1 MPQGH
6 STITA
11 IPTMPND
18 TNPTSNLCVLS
29 GSFEY
34 KLDSQNRVAVPSEWR
49 KQSPTGCFVLIPGR
63 DQTLQLYTKEV
74 YNERIGARLNALS
87 PSNPADL
94 KKLRQIG
101 ARTFNLQCD
110 KQGRIQIPPILMEFA
125 QLKDS
130 VAFIASGNFGQIM
143 DGARWRA
150 EFEAFN
156 ETGDSFLDVLD

>member
-6 STITA
+6 SAITT

-74 YNERIGARLNALS
+74 YNDRIGARLNALS

-130 VAFIASGNFGQIM
+130 VAFIASGTFGQIM
-143 DGARWRA
+143 DGARWKA

>member
-1 MPQGH
+1 M
-6 STITA
+6 A
-11 IPTMPND
+11 ND
-18 TNPTSNLCVLS
+18 TNTTSNICILS

-34 KLDSQNRVAVPSEWR
+34 KLDSQNRVAVPADWR
-49 KQSPTGCFVLIPGR
+49 KQSPSGWFVLIPGR

-74 YNERIGARLNALS
+74 YNDRIGAKLNSLS

-94 KKLRQIG
+94 KKLRQMG

-110 KQGRIQIPPILMEFA
+110 KQGRIQIPQILMNFA
-125 QLKDS
+125 QLKDT

-143 DGARWRA
+143 DGGRWKA

-156 ETGDSFLDVLD
+156 ETGDSFLDVLN

>member
-1 MPQGH
+1 M
-6 STITA
+6 A
-11 IPTMPND
+11 ND
-18 TNPTSNLCVLS
+18 TNPTSNLCILS

-34 KLDSQNRVAVPSEWR
+34 KLDSQNRVAVPSDWR

-74 YNERIGARLNALS
+74 YDARIGSKLNSLS
-87 PSNPADL
+87 PSNPDDL
-94 KKLRQIG
+94 RKLRQLG

-110 KQGRIQIPPILMEFA
+110 KQGRIQIPQILMNFA
-125 QLKDS
+125 QLKDT

-143 DGARWRA
+143 DGGRWKA

-156 ETGDSFLDVLD
+156 ETGDSFLDVLN

>member
-1 MPQGH
+1 M
-6 STITA
+6 A
-11 IPTMPND
+11 ND
-18 TNPTSNLCVLS
+18 TNPTSSFCILS
-29 GSFEY
+29 GNCEY
-34 KLDSQNRVAVPSEWR
+34 KLDSQHRVAVPSDWR
-49 KQSPTGCFVLIPGR
+49 SQSPSGCFVLIPGR

-74 YNERIGARLNALS
+74 YNERIGAKLNSLS

-94 KKLRQIG
+94 KKLRQMG

-125 QLKDS
+125 QLKSS

-143 DGARWRA
+143 DGARWKA

>member
-1 MPQGH
+1 MK
-6 STITA
+6 TA
-11 IPTMPND
+11 MAND
-18 TNPTSNLCVLS
+18 TNTTSNICILS

-34 KLDSQNRVAVPSEWR
+34 KLDSQNRVAVPADWR
-49 KQSPTGCFVLIPGR
+49 KQSPSGWFVLIPGR

-74 YNERIGARLNALS
+74 YNDRIGAKLNSLS

-94 KKLRQIG
+94 KKLRQMG

-110 KQGRIQIPPILMEFA
+110 KQGRIQIPQILMDFA
-125 QLKDS
+125 QLKSS

-143 DGARWRA
+143 DGARWKA
-150 EFEAFN
+150 EFEAFS

>member
-1 MPQGH
+1 MK
-6 STITA
+6 TA
-11 IPTMPND
+11 MAND
-18 TNPTSNLCVLS
+18 TNTTSNICILS

-34 KLDSQNRVAVPSEWR
+34 KLDSQNRVAVPADWR
-49 KQSPTGCFVLIPGR
+49 KQSPSGWFVLIPGR

-74 YNERIGARLNALS
+74 YNERIGAKLNSLS

-94 KKLRQIG
+94 KKLRQMG

-110 KQGRIQIPPILMEFA
+110 KQGRIQIPQILMDFA
-125 QLKDS
+125 QLKGS

-143 DGARWRA
+143 DGARWKA

>member
-1 MPQGH
+1 MPQGR
-6 STITA
+6 SAITT

-143 DGARWRA
+143 DGARWKA

>member
-1 MPQGH
+1 M
-6 STITA
+6 A
-11 IPTMPND
+11 ND
-18 TNPTSNLCVLS
+18 TNTTSNICILS

-34 KLDSQNRVAVPSEWR
+34 KLDSQNRVAVPADWR
-49 KQSPTGCFVLIPGR
+49 KQSPSGWFVLIPGR

-74 YNERIGARLNALS
+74 YNDRIGAKLNSLS

-94 KKLRQIG
+94 KKLRQMG

-110 KQGRIQIPPILMEFA
+110 KQGRIQIPQILMDFA
-125 QLKDS
+125 QLKSS

-143 DGARWRA
+143 DGARWKD

>member
-1 MPQGH
+1 M
-6 STITA
+6 A
-11 IPTMPND
+11 ND
-18 TNPTSNLCVLS
+18 TNTTSNICILS

-34 KLDSQNRVAVPSEWR
+34 KLDSQNRVAVPADWR
-49 KQSPTGCFVLIPGR
+49 KQSPSGWFVLIPGR

-74 YNERIGARLNALS
+74 YNERIGAKLNSLS

-94 KKLRQIG
+94 KKLRQMG

-110 KQGRIQIPPILMEFA
+110 KQGRIQIPQILMDFA
-125 QLKDS
+125 HLKGS

-143 DGARWRA
+143 DGARWKA

>member
-1 MPQGH
+1 M
-6 STITA
+6 A
-11 IPTMPND
+11 ND
-18 TNPTSNLCVLS
+18 TNTTSNICILS

-34 KLDSQNRVAVPSEWR
+34 KLDSQNRVAVPADWR
-49 KQSPTGCFVLIPGR
+49 KQSPSGWFVLIPGR

-74 YNERIGARLNALS
+74 YNDRIGAKLNSLS

-94 KKLRQIG
+94 KKLRQLG
-101 ARTFNLQCD
+101 ARTFKLQCD
-110 KQGRIQIPPILMEFA
+110 KQGRIQIPQILMNFA

-130 VAFIASGNFGQIM
+130 VAFIGSGNFGQIM
-143 DGARWRA
+143 DGARWKA